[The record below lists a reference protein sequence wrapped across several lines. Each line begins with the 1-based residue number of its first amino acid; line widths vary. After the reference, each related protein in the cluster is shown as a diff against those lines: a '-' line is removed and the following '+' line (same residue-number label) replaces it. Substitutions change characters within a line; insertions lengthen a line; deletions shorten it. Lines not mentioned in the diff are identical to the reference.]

1 MPSTNLSANQR
12 KRPSWGSFTAFLMAA
27 IGSSIGLGNI
37 WKFPYELG
45 VHGGG
50 TFLLVYIPCVLLVAF
65 PLVMAELMI
74 GRMGRG
80 SPVQAIRRIT
90 QKQNLSSLWTVIGWL
105 GVLTSF
111 LVFSYY
117 SVVGSWILFY
127 IMQSLF
133 GAFVNMPAEIVQ
145 NSYGALLQNTE
156 QLLLWHGVF
165 VLMVVVVLTRDVR
178 RGLERATRLLMPAF
192 VGFLLWLCFYASTVG
207 DFQKAYDFIFTYDLS
222 LINKELIVSAL
233 SQALF

>member
-1 MPSTNLSANQR
+1 
-12 KRPSWGSFTAFLMAA
+12 MAA

-45 VHGGG
+45 LHGGG
-50 TFLLVYIPCVLLVAF
+50 TFLLVYIPCVILVAF
-65 PLVMAELMI
+65 PLIMAELMI

-80 SPVQAIRRIT
+80 SPVQAIQRIT
-90 QKQNLSSLWTVIGWL
+90 NKQKLSSLWTVIGWL

-117 SVVGSWILFY
+117 SLVGSWILFY

-133 GAFVNMPAEIVQ
+133 GAFVDMPAEIVK
-145 NSYGALLQNTE
+145 NSYGVLLQNTE
-156 QLLLWHGVF
+156 QLLIWHTVF

-178 RGLERATRLLMPAF
+178 RGLERAIRLLMPAF
-192 VGFLLWLCFYASTVG
+192 VGFLIWLLFYTSKVG
-207 DFQKAYDFIFTYDLS
+207 DFGKAYDFIFSYDLS
-222 LINKELIVSAL
+222 LINAELIICLLYTSPSPRDLSTSRMPSSA
-233 SQALF
+233 